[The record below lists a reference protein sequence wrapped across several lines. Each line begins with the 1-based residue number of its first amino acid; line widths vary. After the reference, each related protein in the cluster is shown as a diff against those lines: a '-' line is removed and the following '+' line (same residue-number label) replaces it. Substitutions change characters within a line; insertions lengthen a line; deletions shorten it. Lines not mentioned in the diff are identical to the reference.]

1 MLAFVIVVA
10 WVYTC
15 CICFVVDLR
24 VASVVVLVIRYCLLG
39 VVCWVF
45 GFGCF
50 DLNCC
55 VAVVCL
61 CAGLFVFCLAL
72 VDCGLLGSWCICC
85 FAAVRFWI

>member
-1 MLAFVIVVA
+1 MLGFIFVAFVL
-10 WVYTC
+10 W
-15 CICFVVDLR
+15 VDLR
-24 VASVVVLVIRYCLLG
+24 VASAVVLVIRYCLLG